1 MSLPRLQFKAA
12 IQLGWFKNPILIA
25 PGHLWLWEN
34 QKSLLSGKPSPI
46 KTEKIL
52 FSGRIWKLQI
62 ITDILPESSI
72 PILRW
77 ALLQLRPKEWVGGD
91 MKMNDFFFYCLK
103 SKIYSHLSV
112 QALLPSLEYWT
123 PTIFQGLGA
132 ASSDQEKLFLLFSEL
147 PFYVGGEI
155 DKIKKKKYG
164 GASFSNTKKLHLQA
178 GTGTTRHG
186 GVLCK
191 WGPETQALPFPSGSQ
206 PRHSSVGQTSTP
218 KVSQPAQGH
227 SIHKYKP
234 SFFHRQGA
242 KSLGPLSFDIRYLV
256 NPIWSI
262 LDNSELPRILLLQG
276 HRSDGLFVSQILH
289 ISTRQNLGQRMEV
302 TARWTAQHKGEFPES
317 QRYFGF
323 KQRPGAQSTGCHTD
337 DLCMKLSCTRSSLV
351 LKSDP

>member
-91 MKMNDFFFYCLK
+91 RKMNDFFFYCLK

-155 DKIKKKKYG
+155 DKIKKKKNMEEQVFQTQRSSTSRQG
-164 GASFSNTKKLHLQA
+164 QA
-178 GTGTTRHG
+178 PQGTGVFCASGAQRPRPCLSRLVHSHATAPWDKLLRQRCPSQLRAT
-186 GVLCK
+186 
-191 WGPETQALPFPSGSQ
+191 PSTNTSLP
-206 PRHSSVGQTSTP
+206 SSTDREQSP
-218 KVSQPAQGH
+218 
-227 SIHKYKP
+227 
-234 SFFHRQGA
+234 
-242 KSLGPLSFDIRYLV
+242 LGPSALTSA
-256 NPIWSI
+256 IWST
-262 LDNSELPRILLLQG
+262 LS
-276 HRSDGLFVSQILH
+276 
-289 ISTRQNLGQRMEV
+289 GQ
-302 TARWTAQHKGEFPES
+302 F
-317 QRYFGF
+317 
-323 KQRPGAQSTGCHTD
+323 
-337 DLCMKLSCTRSSLV
+337 
-351 LKSDP
+351 